1 MTGLRVR
8 ATRRG
13 FFGQT
18 REAGDEF
25 EIASKEQLGS
35 WMEQIGGKP
44 VAEKSATPPADPF
57 LARNADLIKADL
69 AGLEVG
75 QLVAY
80 REQEAAAEK
89 PRKGVIEA
97 IDAAVAEKSAN
108 A

>member
-18 REAGDEF
+18 REVGDEF

-35 WMEQIGGKP
+35 WMEQIGGKA
-44 VAEKSATPPADPF
+44 VAEKSASPVDPF
-57 LARNADLIKADL
+57 LDRTVDQIKEDL
-69 AGLEVG
+69 AGLEVE
-75 QLVAY
+75 QLATY
-80 REQEAAAEK
+80 REQEAAGK
-89 PRKGVIEA
+89 DRKGVIEA

>member
-1 MTGLRVR
+1 VTGLRVR
-8 ATRRG
+8 ATQRG
-13 FFGQT
+13 YFGQE
-18 REAGDEF
+18 RAVGDEF

-35 WMEQIGGKP
+35 WMEQISGKA
-44 VAEKSATPPADPF
+44 VAEKSAPPADPF
-57 LARNADLIKADL
+57 LARNADQIKADL
-69 AGLEVG
+69 AGLEVE
-75 QLVAY
+75 QLAAY

>member
-13 FFGQT
+13 FFGEQ
-18 REAGDEF
+18 REVNDEF

-35 WMEQIGGKP
+35 WMERIDAA
-44 VAEKSATPPADPF
+44 VAEKSAPPADPF

-69 AGLEVG
+69 AGLEVE

>member
-35 WMEQIGGKP
+35 WMEQIGGKA
-44 VAEKSATPPADPF
+44 VAEKSAPTVDPF
-57 LARNADLIKADL
+57 LERTVDQIKEDL
-69 AGLEVG
+69 AGLAVE
-75 QLVAY
+75 QLAAY
-80 REQEAAAEK
+80 REQEAAGK
-89 PRKGVIEA
+89 DRKGVIEA

>member
-13 FFGQT
+13 FFGQQ
-18 REAGDEF
+18 REPGDEF
-25 EIASKEQLGS
+25 EIDSKAQLGT
-35 WMEQIGGKP
+35 WMDPVGGKV
-44 VAEKSATPPADPF
+44 VAEKSAPPEDPF

-69 AGLEVG
+69 AGLAVE
-75 QLVAY
+75 QLAAY

>member
-25 EIASKEQLGS
+25 EIASKEQL
-35 WMEQIGGKP
+35 
-44 VAEKSATPPADPF
+44 
-57 LARNADLIKADL
+57 
-69 AGLEVG
+69 AGLAVE
-75 QLVAY
+75 QLAAY

-97 IDAAVAEKSAN
+97 IDAAVAEKSTN

>member
-13 FFGQT
+13 YFGQE
-18 REAGDEF
+18 RAVGDEF

-35 WMEQIGGKP
+35 WMEPISGKA
-44 VAEKSATPPADPF
+44 VAEKSPPPADPF
-57 LARNADLIKADL
+57 LDRRVDQIKDDL
-69 AGLEVG
+69 ASLGVE
-75 QLVAY
+75 QLAVY
-80 REQEAAAEK
+80 REQEAAGK
-89 PRKGVIEA
+89 DRKGVIEA

>member
-13 FFGQT
+13 YFGQE
-18 REAGDEF
+18 RAVGDEF

-35 WMEQIGGKP
+35 WMEQIGGKA
-44 VAEKSATPPADPF
+44 VAEKSAPPADPF

-69 AGLEVG
+69 AGLEVE
-75 QLVAY
+75 QLAAY

>member
-13 FFGQT
+13 YFGQQ
-18 REAGDEF
+18 REPGDEF
-25 EIASKEQLGS
+25 EIDSKAQLGT
-35 WMEQIGGKP
+35 WMDPVGGKP
-44 VAEKSATPPADPF
+44 VAEKSAPPADPF

-69 AGLEVG
+69 AGLEVE
-75 QLVAY
+75 QLAVY
-80 REQEAAAEK
+80 REQETAAEK